1 MTFSNSRESFHRN
14 SSSLVCREKSAPAT
28 REIKETEETSVC
40 PMCLA
45 GIAQIVI
52 GATATGV
59 LTTFVSQKLQQKSK
73 TLDVLKIPS
82 NSAAISPR

>member
-1 MTFSNSRESFHRN
+1 M
-14 SSSLVCREKSAPAT
+14 
-28 REIKETEETSVC
+28 C

-73 TLDVLKIPS
+73 TLDALKIPS